1 MVWVRFIFEYIYK
14 RLEQNGVTKTNTVKW
29 IACIIRCA
37 LKMLQKFVQY
47 TNRNAQVVAAIS
59 GDNYCKSVVTAM
71 KLMMSNIKAVA
82 MVNTLGDMFIFMTK
96 VAVTTLS
103 GFFCYF
109 FCRYTGHPN

>member
-1 MVWVRFIFEYIYK
+1 M
-14 RLEQNGVTKTNTVKW
+14 
-29 IACIIRCA
+29 
-37 LKMLQKFVQY
+37 
-47 TNRNAQVVAAIS
+47 AAIS